1 MVPEGNVINKILC
14 FFNFAFSESP
24 NTLSLFFGFGFLFF
38 CFLVYFFF
46 SPVNAPD
53 LQVCSQLLQ
62 SCPTLCKP
70 MDYSQPVSSA
80 HGGCPGKKTGMD
92 CHFLFKLIFPTQGL
106 NPKNNLNLAYFDIF
120 QGPVIYVISY
130 LYDLIKFF

>member
-1 MVPEGNVINKILC
+1 MVPEGNVMNKILC

-106 NPKNNLNLAYFDIF
+106 NPCLLHWQADTLPLSHLGSPLA
-120 QGPVIYVISY
+120 SY
-130 LYDLIKFF
+130 R